1 MITFVGG
8 PMDGE
13 EVESFFFPFD
23 EVHIGEPDNDLVY
36 VYSRNEETMNYD
48 YEGEFESSEIE
59 YEEDEDE
66 E

>member
-13 EVESFFFPFD
+13 LVEEFFFPYD
-23 EVHIGEPDNDLVY
+23 EIHIDEAENDLVY
-36 VYSRNEETMNYD
+36 IYSRNEETMNYD
-48 YEGEFESSEIE
+48 YEGEFESSETQ

-66 E
+66 

>member
-13 EVESFFFPFD
+13 LVEEFFFPYD
-23 EVHIGEPDNDLVY
+23 EIHIDASVNDLVY
-36 VYSRNEETMNYD
+36 IYSRNEETMNYD
-48 YEGEFESSEIE
+48 YEGEFESSETQ

-66 E
+66 

>member
-1 MITFVGG
+1 
-8 PMDGE
+8 MDGE
-13 EVESFFFPFD
+13 IVEDLFFPFD
-23 EVHIGEPDNDLVY
+23 EVHIGEPGSDLVY